1 MAHVEQLIVIS
12 DLALIQEGE
21 EGIDMVRQDLVL
33 GRIIRIEW
41 ELERLIFRLFLLRL
55 EHIEEL
61 DILFRVQHAT

>member
-12 DLALIQEGE
+12 NLALIQEGE

-33 GRIIRIEW
+33 GRVICVEG
-41 ELERLIFRLFLLRL
+41 ELKRLIFCLLLLRL
-55 EHIEEL
+55 EHVKEL